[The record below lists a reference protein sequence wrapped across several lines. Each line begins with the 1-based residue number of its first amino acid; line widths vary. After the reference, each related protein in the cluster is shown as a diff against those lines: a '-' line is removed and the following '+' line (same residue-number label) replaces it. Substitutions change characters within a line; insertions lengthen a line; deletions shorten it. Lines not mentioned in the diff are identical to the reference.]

1 MTNNI
6 LPKLV
11 GNYKNFILI
20 ALVSV
25 IATSCY
31 SVSVSSYTDNE
42 FKGKKYN
49 KIFVYSEDENFVHR
63 TSLEK
68 TLVEELSSISIDAIE
83 GSELFPPTRERD
95 ESEFQRELMKN
106 GVDGFLKIEIV
117 IEDRDK
123 LISKSSEVDGKN
135 NVTNSSNMNQPV
147 IFKYRIKLIDV
158 ETNKTAWIGISELF
172 NYYAVTQE
180 TSGLFF
186 VKFSRSVIDELRE
199 KGHIE

>member
-1 MTNNI
+1 MITKIINKTI
-6 LPKLV
+6 
-11 GNYKNFILI
+11 GNYKNIILI

-25 IATSCY
+25 LSTSCY
-31 SVSVSSYTDNE
+31 TVSVSSYSDNE

-49 KIFVYSEDENFVHR
+49 KIIVYSEDENFVHR
-63 TSLEK
+63 SILEK
-68 TLVEELSSISIDAIE
+68 TLVEELSTISVDALE

-95 ESEFQRELMKN
+95 DSEFRTELIKN
-106 GVDGFLKIEIV
+106 GVDGFMRIERV

-123 LISKSSEVDGKN
+123 LKSKNSEVDGSN
-135 NVTNSSNMNQPV
+135 NVTNSLNMNQSV

-158 ETNKTAWIGISELF
+158 ETNKLAWIGISELF
-172 NYYAVTQE
+172 NYYSVTQE

-186 VKFSRSVIDELRE
+186 VKFSRSVIEELQE

>member
-25 IATSCY
+25 IVSSCY
-31 SVSVSSYTDNE
+31 SVSVSSYSDNE

-63 TSLEK
+63 SLLEK

-95 ESEFQRELMKN
+95 ESDFQRELMKN
-106 GVDGFLKIEIV
+106 GVDGFLKIERV
-117 IEDRDK
+117 IEDRYK
-123 LISKSSEVDGKN
+123 LVSKNSEVDGNN

-158 ETNKTAWIGISELF
+158 ETNKIAWIGISELF

-186 VKFSRSVIDELRE
+186 VKFSRSVIEELQE